1 MVKRAFG
8 VIVAAPFG
16 AFGLMYLMKAVKQET
31 SMTQNFVGG
40 MRKMSESLMGNK
52 VNYARSSEK
61 VYVPDAEVSSDDLK
75 KESENLRNLY
85 DGIKEENKQA
95 VNQQINKIR
104 EINKRI
110 TPADQPRVKN
120 SSPFFKNQQA
130 KRFGIDGATKK
141 LSFKDMVAAKKE
153 ENVTNS

>member
-8 VIVAAPFG
+8 VMVAAPFG

-85 DGIKEENKQA
+85 DGIKEENK
-95 VNQQINKIR
+95 
-104 EINKRI
+104 
-110 TPADQPRVKN
+110 
-120 SSPFFKNQQA
+120 
-130 KRFGIDGATKK
+130 
-141 LSFKDMVAAKKE
+141 
-153 ENVTNS
+153 